1 MDTPVTVAIISACA
15 AIIAAPVTFF
25 ITKYKEREAEWRRY
39 KFEFYK
45 ELVQSLSGTVGTD
58 STPEGQRRF
67 ASACN
72 TLFLIASKAALDA
85 LYEFRDEIRTSNPN
99 RSQDRHDALLSR
111 MVWHIREDL
120 RIPDNPH
127 IKDFRARLWT
137 SGAALESPSSSR

>member
-1 MDTPVTVAIISACA
+1 MDTLVTVAIISASA
-15 AIIAAPVTFF
+15 AIIAAPATFF

-58 STPEGQRRF
+58 STADGQRRF

-72 TLFLIASKAALDA
+72 TLCLIASKSALDA
-85 LYEFRDEIRTSNPN
+85 LNAFRDEIRTSNPN
-99 RSQDRHDALLSR
+99 RSVDRHDVLLSQ

-120 RIPDNPH
+120 GIPDNAS
-127 IKDFRARLWT
+127 IEDFKAQLWT
-137 SGAALESPSSSR
+137 SGNAPGN